1 MLWPKSN
8 KRVASVGVPSV
19 YDEQVFGRVK
29 LVLAYGTARHLNHNV
44 DKPKIR
50 SPFPSVSNFQ
60 RIFGFLVLAIWLAA
74 AHHCD
79 LEAAGLLDT
88 HPGEGTA
95 PLCCSSN
102 GPCTQDGCVLVE
114 RGSFT
119 SSNATVKVPMPLLNE
134 CVCLL
139 CAHLVVSVAASEP
152 SLEFAR
158 GIDEPLGWVPT
169 WHFERRAAQP
179 PRAPS
184 LIQA

>member
-1 MLWPKSN
+1 MFR
-8 KRVASVGVPSV
+8 RVEPVLASVTASDGNQKI
-19 YDEQVFGRVK
+19 DITDK
-29 LVLAYGTARHLNHNV
+29 LTLFET
-44 DKPKIR
+44 
-50 SPFPSVSNFQ
+50 VSYLR
-60 RIFGFLVLAIWLAA
+60 RIFGFLVLAVWLAA
-74 AHHCD
+74 TQHCG

-102 GPCTQDGCVLVE
+102 GPCTQDGCKLVE

-119 SSNATVKVPMPLLNE
+119 SSNATVKVPLPLLNE

-139 CAHLVVSVAASEP
+139 CAHLVVPVDASEP
-152 SLEFAR
+152 LQGFAQ
-158 GIDEPLGWVPT
+158 GVDEPLGWVPT